1 MVSLNEFDAGLSEMP
16 INMLYLTLKIFF
28 FFHDVGG
35 LSMNL

>member
-1 MVSLNEFDAGLSEMP
+1 MSLNEFDAGLSEMP

-28 FFHDVGG
+28 FHDVGG